1 MKYLVILILSL
12 FSLLFISTTGNLFF
26 VLSITLT
33 LITLLVTENKNLVHQ
48 LLGIGYVTF
57 VAYPYVILFYL
68 GWQEETLYLFYMVH
82 FYFFFF
88 FLYFTKETDFS
99 KEKIIRENVRLKKI
113 KYYFLCLS
121 LIGML
126 FLTNGDPTFFVA
138 GAAI

>member
-57 VAYPYVILFYL
+57 VAYPYIILFYL

-82 FYFFFF
+82 FYFSFSFFTLQKKLIFQKKNNQRKCKVKKNKILF
-88 FLYFTKETDFS
+88 FMF
-99 KEKIIRENVRLKKI
+99 IINRNVIFNQR
-113 KYYFLCLS
+113 
-121 LIGML
+121 
-126 FLTNGDPTFFVA
+126 
-138 GAAI
+138 

>member
-82 FYFFFF
+82 FYFSFSFFT
-88 FLYFTKETDFS
+88 LQ
-99 KEKIIRENVRLKKI
+99 KK
-113 KYYFLCLS
+113 
-121 LIGML
+121 LI
-126 FLTNGDPTFFVA
+126 FQKKK
-138 GAAI
+138 